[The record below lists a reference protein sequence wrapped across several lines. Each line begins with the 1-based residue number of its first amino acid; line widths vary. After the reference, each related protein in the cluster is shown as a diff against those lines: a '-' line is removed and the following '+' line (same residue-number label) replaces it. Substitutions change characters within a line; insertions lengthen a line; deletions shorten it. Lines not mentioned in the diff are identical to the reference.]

1 MWYNRCIMLTA
12 SGSTLATINTVPATE
27 SPVPGLHQCPAFVYI
42 RGLDSLN
49 SRRSVVAALNAIV
62 KTCIPKWESD
72 AGIRQSC
79 EVMLS
84 NIEDIQAARGQSVYP
99 VPPPVSKRHHGQRK
113 GREYQPWALM
123 LHLVFPWASLTPS
136 MVQIMRADI
145 IQGVAVST
153 ATLRIAGLRGVLQA
167 AENCGL
173 MTFDTLRRCL
183 EILKP
188 AKGAAGL
195 RGRALEAYE
204 VGRLYALAQE
214 DCTERGYRNAAIL
227 ACMYPTGLRRAEIAS
242 LNIEDV
248 SIESGDVTVSKS
260 KDGISRTVYLANG
273 ALDALR
279 DWIAVR
285 GQAAGPFFWQAH
297 QNGTV
302 IPDTRISPDA
312 VYRVACR
319 LLRADTKAA
328 EKMGYQ
334 PMPDFSPHDFRR
346 TVIGDMLSS
355 GVDISTVQKIAGH
368 SSIMVTAS
376 YDRRGEGLKKA
387 AISGINVPYTRR
399 KP

>member
-1 MWYNRCIMLTA
+1 MGGLIATQ
-12 SGSTLATINTVPATE
+12 SGQLALADYSLLPARLDT
-27 SPVPGLHQCPAFVYI
+27 CPAFVYV
-42 RGLDSLN
+42 RGLASPS
-49 SRRSVVAALNAIV
+49 SRRTVAAGLNDIV
-62 KTCIPKWESD
+62 KVCFPTWESD
-72 AGIRQSC
+72 TGLRQAC
-79 EVMLS
+79 EIMLS
-84 NIEDIQAARGQSVYP
+84 KIEAHQAASGADSYP
-99 VPPPVSKRHHGQRK
+99 FPPAVGNQHHGKRK
-113 GREYQPWALM
+113 GKEYQPWALM

-145 IQGVAVST
+145 IHGVAVST
-153 ATLRIAGLRGVLQA
+153 ANLRIAALRRVLQA
-167 AENCGL
+167 AEGCSS
-173 MTFDTLRRCL
+173 MAFDTLRRCL

-319 LLRADTKAA
+319 LQAADKEAA
-328 EKMGYQ
+328 EKLGYQ

-346 TVIGDMLSS
+346 TIIGDLLSK
-355 GVDISTVQKIAGH
+355 GVDISTVQQLAGH
-368 SSIMVTAS
+368 SSVSTTQR

-387 AISGINVPYTRR
+387 AMASVEVPYQRR
-399 KP
+399 KISSQ